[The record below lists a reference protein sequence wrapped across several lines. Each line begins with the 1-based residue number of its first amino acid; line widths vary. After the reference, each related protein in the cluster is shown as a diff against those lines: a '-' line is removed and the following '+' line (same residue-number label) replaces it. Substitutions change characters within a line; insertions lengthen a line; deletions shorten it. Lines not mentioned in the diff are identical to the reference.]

1 MDPHGG
7 SIRPASTSVHIYTLV
22 RYVNAGN
29 RLSQKDLRAVAD
41 GVLTISTSCPE
52 RIDNSFTFDKY
63 ATCDTRV
70 DIGGGL
76 QYLLAGQ
83 ALEYNTVAFSFGND
97 LALDSSKLLSAR
109 RYHHRAC
116 LQLED
121 MQASHDA
128 RPY

>member
-7 SIRPASTSVHIYTLV
+7 SIRPASTSVHIYALV

-70 DIGGGL
+70 DIGSSL
-76 QYLLAGQ
+76 QYLLPGQ
-83 ALEYNTVAFSFGND
+83 SLNYNTLPFAFCNY
-97 LALDSSKLLSAR
+97 LPL
-109 RYHHRAC
+109 H
-116 LQLED
+116 
-121 MQASHDA
+121 
-128 RPY
+128 

>member
-1 MDPHGG
+1 MY
-7 SIRPASTSVHIYTLV
+7 IYTLV

-41 GVLTISTSCPE
+41 GILTISTSCPE

-83 ALEYNTVAFSFGND
+83 ALEYNTVAFGFGND
-97 LALDSSKLLSAR
+97 LTLDNSKLLGAG
-109 RYHHRAC
+109 RYHQRAG
-116 LQLED
+116 LQIGD
-121 MQASHDA
+121 MQALNDV
-128 RPY
+128 RP